1 MAIENEIVRFIAEME
16 LDEQDISAF
25 RAGLKGAEEQCE
37 SLRKAIASTGN
48 QMAKLKAAGKENSAE
63 YKKLE
68 QQQKN
73 YNSALKTGVKECNS
87 YTAALGINQMSI
99 KQLQQHAKTLR
110 SALNTMHKEANPKL
124 WAKYN
129 NELIAVNK
137 RIGDIKVGTSN
148 SKAGIKSLF
157 NTLAQGFTV
166 ANAAMSLF
174 NGVMQVF
181 SKGFQA
187 FTQQTQVWGDWWA
200 MTTAKVNAGWNQ
212 LISNIGQGKHVM
224 KASIQDAVA
233 AAERAQLIFDEL
245 FERTNSLKIEER
257 NSQVKINELQAVVRD
272 ATKPEEERLAAI
284 ESILEIENKLAET
297 KGEIAADELAAN
309 LDLLSQKTQLSE
321 RDLEFVIDSYNQNRE
336 LLKIGEEY
344 NALLKE
350 RDELE
355 TAARLAPAVYSD
367 PKVLNQ
373 ELQKIQNKQNENHG
387 KIGVMLNIPDV
398 EEYARLVRQYNL
410 GNDELVNNYVESV
423 TKQTSAQE
431 EYSNAV
437 ATMSARRSRLTNQMA
452 AANKEAAEKAFTN
465 ATEMVQR
472 AYTRQLNALKSSYLN
487 KEITEREYQVKS
499 QAAEMVFLE
508 NKKTVLLQYGKDTS
522 EIEGQILDK
531 RIAMQQVVQNALT
544 KSDSDFKQWMVNS
557 AKEAEQALKEM
568 ADSAQAEMDALADS
582 LANESISEM
591 DRLLGK
597 AQTGFVSKDAK
608 IAESDAYYNSEM
620 ADLESLHNLKL
631 ISEEEYLARKKALTE
646 QHSQDITAIELEGWN
661 NALKIASE
669 AINGISQLVSAS
681 KEAEFAQ
688 LDAWKEKE
696 LTAAGEN
703 AEKRGQIEAQ
713 YESRKF
719 ELNKKYADAEMGIQL
734 AQAIAGAAQGIINAW
749 ATMPPPL
756 AIPMT
761 AIIATTNAVQIA
773 SIVAQRNAIRNAS
786 PGSSG
791 GGSPVKTR
799 TVNGF
804 SEGGYTGDGGRLEV
818 AGVVHKGEYVVPQP
832 ELRDPS
838 VAAMVASIESKRRR
852 RTSSNALPGYAEGG
866 FAGQYGNFSG
876 QATKDLLSDILNAVR
891 QNNDRPIKT
900 YVSLTDLDGQQKLRS
915 RFKDTT
921 SLRKNR

>member
-48 QMAKLKAAGKENSAE
+48 QMAKLKAAGKDNSIE

-110 SALNTMHKEANPKL
+110 SALNTMHKEANPQL
-124 WAKYN
+124 WNKYN
-129 NELIAVNK
+129 KELIHTEDRLKNIQ
-137 RIGDIKVGTSN
+137 IG
-148 SKAGIKSLF
+148 SKGIKEPFLSIRKIIE
-157 NTLAQGFTV
+157 NAKTV
-166 ANAAMSLF
+166 PAILGYISI
-174 NGVMQVF
+174 GI
-181 SKGFQA
+181 KGFISIGKQM
-187 FTQQTQVWGDWWA
+187 TQQTQVWGDRWA
-200 MTTAKVNAGWNQ
+200 MTTAKVNAGWDQ

-233 AAERAQLIFDEL
+233 AAESAQLIFDEL
-245 FERTNSLKIEER
+245 FERTNSLKIEEK

-309 LDLLSQKTQLSE
+309 LDLLSKKTQLSE
-321 RDLEFVIDSYNQNRE
+321 RDLKFVIDSYNQNRD

-367 PKVLNQ
+367 PTVLNQ

-423 TKQTSAQE
+423 TKLTSAQE

-452 AANKEAAEKAFTN
+452 AADKEAAEKALAN
-465 ATEMVQR
+465 ATETVQR
-472 AYTRQLNALKSSYLN
+472 AYTRQLNVLKTSYLN

-508 NKKTVLLQYGKDTS
+508 NKKTVLLQYGKDIS
-522 EIEGQILDK
+522 DIEAQILDK
-531 RIAMQQVVQNALT
+531 RIAMQQVVQNALA

-557 AKEAEQALKEM
+557 AKEAEQALKEIT
-568 ADSAQAEMDALADS
+568 DSAQAEMDALADS
-582 LANESISEM
+582 LANDSISEM

-597 AQTGFVSKDAK
+597 AQTGQVSKDAK

-669 AINGISQLVSAS
+669 TINGISQLVSAS

-773 SIVAQRNAIRNAS
+773 SIIAQRNAIRNAS

-791 GGSPVKTR
+791 GGTPVKTR

-818 AGVVHKGEYVVPQP
+818 AGIVHKGEYVVPQP

-852 RTSSNALPGYAEGG
+852 RTSSNTLPGYAEGG
-866 FAGQYGNFSG
+866 FAGQYGDFSG
-876 QATKDLLSDILNAVR
+876 QATKDLLSDILNAVK

-900 YVSLTDLDGQQKLRS
+900 YVSLTDLDGQQRLRS

-921 SLRKNR
+921 SLRKKR